1 LFYGGCHG
9 DDEQAVFAELCEI
22 VDETVELYK
31 SEGRPLPPGTAGKDY
46 ANKMLH
52 VA

>member
-1 LFYGGCHG
+1 
-9 DDEQAVFAELCEI
+9 VFAELCALVE
-22 VDETVELYK
+22 ETLAIHHRLGK
-31 SEGRPLPPGTAGKDY
+31 PLPPATAGKDY